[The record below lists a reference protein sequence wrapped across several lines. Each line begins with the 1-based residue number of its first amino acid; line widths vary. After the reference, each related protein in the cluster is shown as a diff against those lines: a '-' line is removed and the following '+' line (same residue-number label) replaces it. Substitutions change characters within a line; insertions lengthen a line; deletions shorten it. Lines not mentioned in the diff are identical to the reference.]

1 MIPLDLRSTTE
12 EDGVGDA
19 CTDAAATGNEDWE
32 NGNAAEGDGSFAT
45 PATVADRGVAANGM
59 SNSVEYIQQAV
70 QLDAPTQRTYLGH
83 DVQHVAHSQLQ
94 RLQESQPFHGEG

>member
-1 MIPLDLRSTTE
+1 MTFILYLTPLAYFCFCSQSKTLIPLDLRSTTE

-45 PATVADRGVAANGM
+45 PATVADRGVARPRCATCCALPVAEATG
-59 SNSVEYIQQAV
+59 E
-70 QLDAPTQRTYLGH
+70 PTIPWGGLG
-83 DVQHVAHSQLQ
+83 A
-94 RLQESQPFHGEG
+94 